1 MNVLKKD
8 FGKDFKTNNEVNKI
22 IFDTINSYS
31 MILENDKVLLMCS
44 GGPDSTFL
52 LFFFTYF

>member
-1 MNVLKKD
+1 MSKILKEFQID
-8 FGKDFKTNNEVNKI
+8 NEIKEI
-22 IFDTINSYS
+22 IFSTINDYFMLSYK
-31 MILENDKVLLMCS
+31 DKVLLMCS

>member
-1 MNVLKKD
+1 M
-8 FGKDFKTNNEVNKI
+8 NKI
-22 IFDTINSYS
+22 LKEFKINTETKEIIFSTINDYFMLSS
-31 MILENDKVLLMCS
+31 KDKVLLMCS

>member
-1 MNVLKKD
+1 MNEILKK
-8 FGKDFKTNNEVNKI
+8 FQINNEIKEI
-22 IFDTINSYS
+22 IFSTINDYLMLSS
-31 MILENDKVLLMCS
+31 KDKVLLMCS